1 MKKFAYI
8 LSVVGAFIA
17 LQSGLYAQNKKYTLT
32 GTVYDS
38 ITAKPINKAMVLIS
52 GTKYLDSS
60 DSDGSFKI
68 DNLVPGTNNLIV
80 TAPGYDT
87 GMMRFEIRKNMKLN
101 VKLMPQPKDTLTN
114 TGKKDTVAKAD
125 SAKKPP
131 LTTEKIEKK
140 QKEKKKRH
148 ALTDADKE
156 QMRVLIEDVIFSK
169 SIYFQKIKD
178 KKKSVWLSG
187 SFSIDTGYLY
197 EFKAKFAKKP
207 EGGYELLWLDF
218 EMKGRNMN
226 GAQ

>member
-8 LSVVGAFIA
+8 LSVLGFFIT
-17 LQSGLYAQNKKYTLT
+17 LQGGLYAQNKKYTLT
-32 GTVYDS
+32 GTIYDS
-38 ITAKPINKAMVLIS
+38 LTAKPVAKAQVLIS
-52 GTKYLDSS
+52 GTKFSDSS
-60 DSDGSFKI
+60 IADGSFKI

-80 TAPGYDT
+80 TAKGYDSSVV
-87 GMMRFEIRKNMKLN
+87 RFEIRKNMKLN
-101 VKLMPQPKDTLTN
+101 VKLMPQPKDTVAAAP
-114 TGKKDTVAKAD
+114 KRDTTVKAD
-125 SAKKPP
+125 SIPKKQPT
-131 LTTEKIEKK
+131 LEKSEKK
-140 QKEKKKRH
+140 QKEKKKRQS
-148 ALTDADKE
+148 LTDADKE

-197 EFKAKFAKKP
+197 EFEAKFTKKP
-207 EGGYELLWLDF
+207 EGGFELLWLNF